1 MFLNRVFLQERFN
14 RYLWFLAS
22 LEIVIHFLVRIN
34 TFEMSVYISWVYY
47 FYKFLI
53 AEQEFRVHCLQKGT
67 PWLGCLVPRRLS
79 LDENVRAKEGGKETT
94 GETCFACHLYPSHG
108 PLRFITS
115 HSRFA
120 LASTMRKTKR
130 LRRTLGLRC
139 SRLLTHSIEADQLI
153 CYSLKG
159 IFLFRSGWQET
170 PLVRERP
177 GETGNN
183 SCGWPVTSAFDIK

>member
-1 MFLNRVFLQERFN
+1 MFLNRVFLQEPFN
-14 RYLWFLAS
+14 RFLWFLTS
-22 LEIVIHFLVRIN
+22 LESVIHFLVRIN
-34 TFEMSVYISWVYY
+34 TFEMSVYISSVYY

-53 AEQEFRVHCLQKGT
+53 AKREFRVHCLQKST
-67 PWLGCLVPRRLS
+67 PWLEALLACGCLVPRRLS

-94 GETCFACHLYPSHG
+94 GETCFACRLYPSHG

-120 LASTMRKTKR
+120 LASTMRKTKC

-159 IFLFRSGWQET
+159 RH
-170 PLVRERP
+170 
-177 GETGNN
+177 
-183 SCGWPVTSAFDIK
+183 

>member
-14 RYLWFLAS
+14 RYLWLLAS
-22 LEIVIHFLVRIN
+22 LESVIHFLVRIN

-94 GETCFACHLYPSHG
+94 GFACRLYPSHG

-130 LRRTLGLRC
+130 LRRTLGLHRG
-139 SRLLTHSIEADQLI
+139 RPADLLFAEGHLSFPQWLARDAIT
-153 CYSLKG
+153 
-159 IFLFRSGWQET
+159 
-170 PLVRERP
+170 VRERL

-183 SCGWPVTSAFDIK
+183 PCGWPVTSAFDIK